1 MKIQRLSKPKKA
13 SKLSFAK
20 RLSRSKAKI
29 TSKITESEKI
39 EAQEFFEKNFIRDDY
54 EYFITTLTKEDLPLI
69 QHMKS
74 SEVNSKNREKTSDNV
89 KRLYRCLEAGEWYHE
104 SLDIFISTEGRLMNG
119 QHTLEAINQYLLNAN
134 TPSDAEVQLGFKV
147 GCDED
152 AMPYL
157 DTQKRRSPEQNLKIK
172 DVALN
177 PTQKA
182 VVLAE
187 GKRLI
192 LGRPFGA
199 SGQVNYFEYM
209 NVIENNKSILEDV
222 FEDRVLSR
230 DFPHKAIGY
239 ALFLLAKEDQ
249 QLAKEIMDEISDFH
263 SDEDRGDS
271 FADPSQLEEHRI
283 VEVYRREKKKKMD
296 AVNETSKTT
305 RDCYRQEEFFP
316 EAVSYLMEN
325 YNIDQEVF
333 KV

>member
-39 EAQEFFEKNFIRDDY
+39 EAQKYFDETFTKNDY
-54 EYFITTLTKEDLPLI
+54 EYLQATLTKEDLPLI

-74 SEVNSKNREKTSDNV
+74 SEVNSNNRQKNSDNV
-89 KRLYRCLEAGEWYHE
+89 KRLYRCLKANKWYHE
-104 SLDIFISTEGRLMNG
+104 NLDILISIEGQLMNG
-119 QHTLEAINQYLLNAN
+119 QHTLEAIDQYLLDAN
-134 TPSDAEVQLGFKV
+134 TPSDAEIQLGFKI
-147 GCDED
+147 GCNED

-157 DTQKRRSPEQNLKIK
+157 DTQKKRSPEQNLKIK
-172 DVALN
+172 GVALN

-187 GKRLI
+187 GKRVI
-192 LGRPFGA
+192 HGKPFGQ
-199 SGQVNYFEYM
+199 SGQVNYFEYED
-209 NVIENNKSILEDV
+209 VIEENKSILEDV
-222 FEDRVLSR
+222 FEDRVLSK

-249 QLAKEIMDEISDFH
+249 QLATEIMDEICEFH
-263 SDEDRGDS
+263 SNENRGDS

-283 VEVYRREKKKKMD
+283 VEVYRREKNKKME
-296 AVNETSKTT
+296 AVRKTSKTK

-316 EAVSYLMEN
+316 MAVDYLIEN